1 MLQKLNERIQ
11 GVVAW
16 VVVSVIAL
24 TFTLFGIDS
33 YLQARHTSS
42 VVAEVNGKPISQQA
56 LDLRYRRVRHEQ
68 DMSANK
74 TIGTEKQLKSE
85 LLEKMITSQI
95 NINAAL
101 HDGFFIHDD
110 QVKSAI
116 LQIPQLQQDG
126 QFSPERYEHVLNN
139 ALFTPQSFQQEI
151 YRGMLL
157 NQQHFAFLGTAFAL
171 PNEIQNFVKLYG
183 QNRDYRYL
191 EIPTRTFLKDVNVS
205 DDEVKAYYAK
215 HKHDFVAPE
224 KISLDYVTLSMA
236 AIRDKLNPSEVE
248 LKNYYE
254 TNQANYMTPAKWQ
267 VRHILFEMPN
277 NASDEQ
283 LQAIKTRVDTLYNQL
298 ESAPNTF
305 EAQSNLVLKSK
316 PNSIKTGILP
326 WITAGESPLDKDLI
340 QLTTVG
346 QLLPPLKT
354 EAGYELFQ
362 LKAYVPA
369 QIKAF
374 EAVRATVREHWL
386 AERAQAD
393 YARLQEELSDNSY
406 QTPDSLTPVAE
417 ALKLP
422 VEHTTLFSHD
432 GGQDLLTS
440 SPRVLQAAFSHD
452 VLALGN
458 NSAPIQ
464 LDDDRVVVVRVR
476 KHIAARE
483 KALSE
488 VQAQIKDRL
497 TLQKTAARAEAL
509 GQSLQNNKQGAFMDE
524 AMLLKH
530 HLTWKTATQATR
542 DSSLASAE
550 INDLAFTIPR
560 VGSREGR
567 SLSNQSGY
575 VVVELSQVTPGS
587 MDMLDNEQKQ
597 SITQQLAANYGMIDY
612 DLYTSNLMNKAHVV
626 RH

>member
-24 TFTLFGIDS
+24 TFALFGVDS

-42 VVAEVNGKPISQQA
+42 VVAEVNGKPISKQA
-56 LDLRYRRVRHEQ
+56 LELRYRRVRHEQ
-68 DMSANK
+68 DMSAR
-74 TIGTEKQLKSE
+74 TTGTEKQLKSQ
-85 LLEKMITSQI
+85 LLEKMIASQI
-95 NINAAL
+95 NMNAAL
-101 HDGFFIHDD
+101 RDGFFINDD
-110 QVKSAI
+110 QVKTAI
-116 LQIPQLQQDG
+116 FQIPQLQQDG

-171 PNEIQNFVKLYG
+171 PNEVQKFVKLYG
-183 QNRDYRYL
+183 QTRDYRYL
-191 EIPTRTFLKDVNVS
+191 EIPTRTFLNDVSVS
-205 DDEVKAYYAK
+205 DDEVKAYYSANT
-215 HKHDFVAPE
+215 HDFVAPE

-236 AIRDKLNPSEVE
+236 ATRDKLNPSEAE

-254 TNQANYMTPAKWQ
+254 TNQTNYMTPAKWQ

-283 LQAIKTRVDTLYNQL
+283 QQAIKTRVDTLYNQL
-298 ESAPNTF
+298 ESAPDTF
-305 EAQSNLVLKSK
+305 EAQSKQLLQTKQ
-316 PNSIKTGILP
+316 NSIKTGVLP

-346 QLLPPLKT
+346 HVLPPLKT
-354 EAGYELFQ
+354 DAGYELFQ
-362 LKAYVPA
+362 LIAYVPA

-374 EAVRATVREHWL
+374 DAVRATVREHWL

-393 YARLQEELSDNSY
+393 YTRLQEELSDNSY
-406 QTPDSLTPVAE
+406 QMPDSLAPVAE

-422 VEHTTLFSHD
+422 VEQTALFSHD
-432 GGQDLLTS
+432 GGKDPLTS
-440 SPRVLQAAFSHD
+440 SPRVLKAAFSHD
-452 VLALGN
+452 VLELGN

-488 VQAQIKDRL
+488 VKAQIKARL
-497 TLQKTAARAEAL
+497 ALQKAEARAEAL
-509 GQSLQNNKQGAFMDE
+509 GQALQNNKQGAFMDE

-530 HLTWKTATQATR
+530 HLTWKAATQATR

-550 INDLAFTIPR
+550 INDIAFTLPR
-560 VGSREGR
+560 AGSREGR
-567 SLSNQSGY
+567 SLANQAGY
-575 VVVELSQVTPGS
+575 VVVELSQITPGS

-597 SITQQLAANYGMIDY
+597 SITQQLAANYGTVDY
-612 DLYTSNLMNKAHVV
+612 DLYTSNLLEQAHVV
-626 RH
+626 KH